1 MLRFSSSPIIA
12 AFAHF
17 AGSQEEIA
25 RLEEVMEEVSDQEE
39 AVCSRDEAHQE
50 EVSQQRKRK
59 LQQVVSIGSRREVV
73 CWMIEE
79 CEYNGKKDLF
89 SKAVANFP
97 HLFHG
102 AYKANIQKASSWWK
116 LKDQF
121 SEASKCPESLQRNQQ
136 FNAKRVNFKAATGRG
151 RKTKNWVAHVY
162 VELIEEFHHLRKTG
176 LKFST
181 ALLGTLARDIIKS
194 DEGVFNADFRD
205 ADGKL
210 ILDKITTRWV
220 QTFMA
225 KHNVVARA
233 QTVKLL
239 CSPEKELHFEKTIAY
254 HLGELFRGFSS
265 GELDENLIENMDETH
280 FVVNVDNGR
289 TLGIRG
295 DNDVKYADVVSGGEC
310 MTMMVRITGGVSS
323 HIEAPMIIFTNKN
336 RSYPI
341 QGFSDDVPGASY
353 RTGPKGWNDMQV
365 FPQWLSE
372 PCAFQPDRYGRQK
385 LLFLDNC
392 GGHNESDELS
402 VALTRTKTTLRFFP
416 PCATD
421 KVQPADSFIISKIKD
436 AWTKRWESKKMEM
449 IREQQ
454 WSNGVRRGG
463 GWLGKLLNPGKR
475 YFLQLAADSVRD
487 VNLQRDANGLTYA
500 RKAMIRCGLALD
512 VTGEWHIK
520 QLTPELQAIIMK
532 HRNHFDGEIVPNLN

>member
-1 MLRFSSSPIIA
+1 VVTLLRFLVFFHNSMLRFSSSPIIA
-12 AFAHF
+12 AFA
-17 AGSQEEIA
+17 Q
-25 RLEEVMEEVSDQEE
+25 EVMEEVSDQEE

-73 CWMIEE
+73 RWMIEE
-79 CEYNGKKDLF
+79 CESNGKKDLF

-97 HLFHG
+97 HLFRG

-162 VELIEEFHHLRKTG
+162 VELIEEFHRLRKTG

-233 QTVKLL
+233 QTGKLL
-239 CSPEKELHFEKTIAY
+239 CSPEKELHVEKTIAY
-254 HLGELFRGFSS
+254 HLGELFRGFS
-265 GELDENLIENMDETH
+265 
-280 FVVNVDNGR
+280 
-289 TLGIRG
+289 
-295 DNDVKYADVVSGGEC
+295 
-310 MTMMVRITGGVSS
+310 
-323 HIEAPMIIFTNKN
+323 
-336 RSYPI
+336 
-341 QGFSDDVPGASY
+341 
-353 RTGPKGWNDMQV
+353 WN
-365 FPQWLSE
+365 
-372 PCAFQPDRYGRQK
+372 
-385 LLFLDNC
+385 
-392 GGHNESDELS
+392 
-402 VALTRTKTTLRFFP
+402 
-416 PCATD
+416 
-421 KVQPADSFIISKIKD
+421 
-436 AWTKRWESKKMEM
+436 
-449 IREQQ
+449 
-454 WSNGVRRGG
+454 
-463 GWLGKLLNPGKR
+463 
-475 YFLQLAADSVRD
+475 
-487 VNLQRDANGLTYA
+487 
-500 RKAMIRCGLALD
+500 
-512 VTGEWHIK
+512 K
-520 QLTPELQAIIMK
+520 QL
-532 HRNHFDGEIVPNLN
+532 HS